1 MFDCNLTQHVSQLT
15 HIKGNIL
22 DLVLTS
28 PTVTIENISVN
39 PQVLSTFSDHFT
51 ISFDIS
57 CCPFLQGHQ
66 KPSYAFDFS
75 KANFTDLCSFLL
87 DFDFSACFQSY
98 DIEFIWSTI
107 KSIIFVAISLFVPK
121 TYLKQRQEP
130 KWFNSDIRHHPN
142 CLRSLKKKLNSCP
155 SPHRLHQ
162 YKLFESSLIAKAVEA
177 KAQYETNLINS
188 FSSKNSSAIYRYI
201 RTITNQNTIPPSVT
215 FDDKCAV
222 SDFHKACLFNK
233 YFHSIFT
240 RSSFQLPPSS
250 ELLTPQSY
258 LSEIEISELDVYN
271 ALISLDSS
279 GCDGISAKILKKVP
293 LPSTSHFIIYFP

>member
-1 MFDCNLTQHVSQLT
+1 MFDCNLTQHVSQPT

-28 PTVTIENISVN
+28 PIVTIENISVN

-66 KPSYAFDFS
+66 KPSYVFDFS

-130 KWFNSDIRHHPN
+130 KWFNSDIRHHHGGSDLLDFR
-142 CLRSLKKKLNSCP
+142 LRFHL
-155 SPHRLHQ
+155 
-162 YKLFESSLIAKAVEA
+162 V
-177 KAQYETNLINS
+177 NLILLRCAAGLGGLS
-188 FSSKNSSAIYRYI
+188 CRGSVTSSK
-201 RTITNQNTIPPSVT
+201 
-215 FDDKCAV
+215 
-222 SDFHKACLFNK
+222 
-233 YFHSIFT
+233 
-240 RSSFQLPPSS
+240 
-250 ELLTPQSY
+250 E
-258 LSEIEISELDVYN
+258 
-271 ALISLDSS
+271 
-279 GCDGISAKILKKVP
+279 
-293 LPSTSHFIIYFP
+293 